1 MKSKYLLR
9 LFQKN
14 KKLIEKV
21 KELEKVIEDIR
32 NN

>member
-21 KELEKVIEDIR
+21 KELEKAIEDIR